1 LWFCGIVAVFA
12 DITFIVSKNITM
24 RTFLIVV
31 IMFFAIPLCYAQSV
45 QEEYIKK
52 YCQIAVDEMTRTGV
66 PASITLAQGI
76 LESGSGTS
84 QLAIKGNNHFGIKC
98 HSNWNGGRMYAD
110 DDAKNECFRV
120 YRNASESFRDH
131 SDFLKNNQRYAS
143 LFSLNPKDYKGWAT
157 GLKKA
162 GYATSPTYATRL
174 IEIIENYDLAKYDS
188 GTFVPVVVSNN
199 VISASTDEHD
209 NSKKPSVYYTSNG
222 FELSM
227 NEYSLGTNNNTQYII
242 LKYDMDIEVLTRKL
256 GMAPWELPK
265 YNDLPKNYK
274 VKAGELIY
282 LKPKRNK
289 AEKKYTVHIVQRGE
303 TMRDIS
309 QKYAVK
315 TKRLY
320 KLNGWEAGVQP
331 VEGSKVRLR

>member
-1 LWFCGIVAVFA
+1 MRRFLLVAIMLF
-12 DITFIVSKNITM
+12 
-24 RTFLIVV
+24 V
-31 IMFFAIPLCYAQSV
+31 ISMCFAQSV

-52 YCQIAVDEMTRTGV
+52 YCQIAVDEMSRTGV

-98 HSNWNGGRMYAD
+98 HSDWTGGKIYMD
-110 DDAKNECFRV
+110 DDAKNECFRM
-120 YRNASESFRDH
+120 YHNASESFRDH
-131 SDFLKNNQRYAS
+131 SDFLRNNQRYAS
-143 LFSLNPKDYKGWAT
+143 LFQLDRKDYKGWAT

-174 IEIIENYDLAKYDS
+174 IEIIETYNLSQYDS
-188 GTFVPVVVSNN
+188 GTFVPAVVQPDANTYN
-199 VISASTDEHD
+199 DNANTAST
-209 NSKKPSVYYTSNG
+209 KPTRYYTSNG

-227 NEYSLGTNNNTQYII
+227 TEYSLGSNNNTQYIV
-242 LKYDMDIEVLTRKL
+242 LKYDMDIEVLSRKL
-256 GMAPWELPK
+256 GMAPWQLPK
-265 YNDLPKNYK
+265 YNDLPKKGK
-274 VKAGELIY
+274 VKAGEIIY
-282 LKPKRNK
+282 IKPKRNK
-289 AEKKYTVHIVQRGE
+289 AEKKYSVHVVERGE

-315 TKRLY
+315 INKLY
-320 KLNGWEAGVQP
+320 KLNGWEQGVQP

>member
-1 LWFCGIVAVFA
+1 
-12 DITFIVSKNITM
+12 M
-24 RTFLIVV
+24 RKLLIVV
-31 IMFFAIPLCYAQSV
+31 IMFWAIPWSQAQSV

-52 YCQIAVDEMTRTGV
+52 YCQVAVDEMCRTGV

-84 QLAIKGNNHFGIKC
+84 QLAIRGNNHFGIKC
-98 HSNWNGGRMYAD
+98 HSDWTGGKMYVD
-110 DDAKNECFRV
+110 DDAKNECFRM

-131 SDFLKNNQRYAS
+131 SNFLKNNQRYAS
-143 LFSLNPKDYKGWAT
+143 LFKLNPKDYKGWAT

-174 IEIIENYDLAKYDS
+174 IEIIENYKLTQYDS
-188 GTFVPVVVSNN
+188 GTFVSEAVVADNVGTNASDNDGGNN
-199 VISASTDEHD
+199 VEKSPI
-209 NSKKPSVYYTSNG
+209 YYSSNG

-227 NEYSLGTNNNTQYII
+227 TEYSLGTNNNTQYIV
-242 LKYDMDIEVLTRKL
+242 LKYDMDIEVLSRKL
-256 GMAPWELPK
+256 GMAPWQLPK
-265 YNDLPKNYK
+265 YNDLAKDYK
-274 VKAGELIY
+274 VKAGEIIY
-282 LKPKRNK
+282 LKPKRSK
-289 AEKKYTVHIVQRGE
+289 ADKKYSVHTVLRGE

-315 TKRLY
+315 MKRLY
-320 KLNGWEAGVQP
+320 KLNGWENGVQP